1 MPSEPAWRGY
11 ASQTFLKH
19 ADQCLHSAW
28 LYKQHQGGPSSV
40 PKQRGVL
47 LHLVWQRML
56 ELLQERGESTLYA
69 RQPGEGIDYAR
80 RQVASLTE
88 QLVEQVREEN
98 PQLHVPHTE
107 ADAVRQ
113 MAYHLAVAMPVDP
126 QKLVAIEGGY
136 VLDIGGWEVRCRVDT
151 AELHGDELHMKDV
164 KTSFALPSDKEYESS
179 FQRKTYSLAL
189 IHGWPLERVDCGA
202 CGGTGVV
209 PEDPGLTSL
218 GVPHIPGCL
227 QCEGRGYMEERQER
241 DPRIAGVNW
250 VVGAEIY
257 PRYLRD
263 DFTLA
268 GPTPVGMNRTDLNDF
283 RVDLERL
290 VATVDGLL
298 ETGEQWPAVPGH
310 HCFQCAA
317 SHECPLP
324 AGFRGPRGTEEGLLI
339 EPIEIQSAE
348 HAAELAQTW
357 HWHKE
362 WGTALR
368 KALRGYSKETEEP
381 IRFGRDL
388 ELSFRRV
395 NKDGGR
401 KVETVF
407 DRRRLSAAELEAER
421 DAA

>member
-1 MPSEPAWRGY
+1 MTPGPAWRGY

-28 LYKQHQGGPSSV
+28 LYKQHQGGPPSV

-56 ELLQERGESTLYA
+56 ELLQERGEGTLYA

-98 PQLHVPHTE
+98 PELHVPHTE

-113 MAYHLAVAMPVDP
+113 MAYHLAVSMPVDP
-126 QKLVAIEGGY
+126 QKLIAIEGSY

-189 IHGWPLERVDCGA
+189 IHGWPLNEAG
-202 CGGTGVV
+202 
-209 PEDPGLTSL
+209 
-218 GVPHIPGCL
+218 
-227 QCEGRGYMEERQER
+227 ERQER
-241 DPRIAGVNW
+241 DPRIAGVKW
-250 VVGAEIY
+250 VVGSEIY

-268 GPTPVGMNRTDLNDF
+268 GPTPVGMTRTDLNDF

-368 KALRGYSKETEEP
+368 KALRGYAKETESP

-421 DAA
+421 EAA